1 LIVEGDDDGVVV
13 EVVMHVDEAETPRSS
28 SSSPLSSV
36 APSVASSVSE
46 AEVDDDVE
54 LESRADDEITTTQTS
69 PNIPDGL
76 EQNHPHMHPGHQTGD
91 KPLTRRQ
98 RKALGLP
105 KLRKAGLSAGKIVIP
120 GGKWKGSGD
129 GAEPTTAVL
138 AADNLASEEWRRN
151 GTGRVDVRGF
161 RELKI

>member
-1 LIVEGDDDGVVV
+1 
-13 EVVMHVDEAETPRSS
+13 
-28 SSSPLSSV
+28 
-36 APSVASSVSE
+36 
-46 AEVDDDVE
+46 
-54 LESRADDEITTTQTS
+54 
-69 PNIPDGL
+69 
-76 EQNHPHMHPGHQTGD
+76 
-91 KPLTRRQ
+91 
-98 RKALGLP
+98 LP